1 MDTTTTIA
9 DLKDLVRGFIAER
22 DWEKYHA
29 SKNLAMS
36 IAIEAAELMEHF
48 QWQENGEG
56 QLLLDDPSRK
66 VEIGEELAD
75 ILVYCISFALQAD
88 LDISEIVRSKMEKNQ
103 GRFPPGAELGE

>member
-1 MDTTTTIA
+1 MDNTTTIA
-9 DLKDLVRGFIAER
+9 DLKELVRRFTTAR

-56 QLLLDDPSRK
+56 QLLLKDPARK
-66 VEIGEELAD
+66 AEIGDELAD
-75 ILVYCISFALQAD
+75 ILIYCFSFAMQAE
-88 LDISEIVRSKMEKNQ
+88 LDISEIVGAKMEKNES
-103 GRFPPGAELGE
+103 RFPPGVGLGE